1 MKLVIQL
8 AEKQNKVDPVYE
20 GKIYYHD
27 ALGNEAKLLIDNV
40 PLFNLV
46 YPEAEWLQTKAE
58 KVEALK
64 KVRNPDFTPFII
76 TGLPEEKKMSKEL
89 NELAEMEK

>member
-8 AEKQNKVDPVYE
+8 ADKQNNGEKPVYE

-27 ALGNEAKLLIDNV
+27 AMGNEAKLLIDNV

-46 YPEAEWLQTKAE
+46 CPEAEWLQKAE
-58 KVEALK
+58 KEELLK

-76 TGLPEEKKMSKEL
+76 TGLPEEKKASKEQ
-89 NELAEMEK
+89 NELADMEK